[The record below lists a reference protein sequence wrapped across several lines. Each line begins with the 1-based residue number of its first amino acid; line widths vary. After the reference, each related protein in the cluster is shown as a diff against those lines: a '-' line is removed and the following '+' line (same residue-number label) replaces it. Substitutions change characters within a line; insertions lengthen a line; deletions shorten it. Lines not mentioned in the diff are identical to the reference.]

1 MLAPKED
8 QRWSPAFR
16 AAAHPTW
23 FLRLD
28 PDIERSYGRV
38 DFAVDHHRG
47 LVDEL
52 RAHGDPFE
60 IHVHYH
66 RWDERRQVVYSDHAN
81 VTRRPVSSNQI
92 GGAIAHSLAPPA
104 AEKSR
109 PMGTLRREERPT
121 QLVAL
126 C

>member
-52 RAHGDPFE
+52 RAHGDPFG

-81 VTRRPVSSNQI
+81 VNCVSLDWATGWHLGS
-92 GGAIAHSLAPPA
+92 A
-104 AEKSR
+104 
-109 PMGTLRREERPT
+109 TLRAACRRAQP
-121 QLVAL
+121 
-126 C
+126 